1 MVMYQLQFRVRHLVV
16 ALLLLLGAIA
26 VGIGGGQTLFA
37 AISGSGNIPE
47 SMTYQGTLST
57 ASGPWSGTTQITFAL
72 YDMESGGAS
81 MWEETHASV
90 SVVNGFFS
98 VVLGSQGSP
107 LGASYFSGSERWLQM
122 STDLGAGP
130 VTFPRQR
137 LHAVPYAMQAYM
149 AGYATTAEHSLYPAP
164 GSAYQNVIIVAKS
177 GGDYTSVAEALASI
191 TTASSTNPYLVW
203 VAPGIYEETAN
214 ALVPAHVHLQGSGP
228 GITRIVANRYDTFPN
243 NANASVVQLV
253 NHSRLS
259 DLTVENTGTTQ
270 NSSAIYVSPG
280 ATRMTTINNVEARVT
295 GAGGTVHVA
304 ITLLESAATIRDSRF
319 IASGAATFNQ
329 GLSSYVPNTATEPES
344 AEIVGS
350 KFRGEGNVGYGMS
363 LTNSAPLIK
372 DSEIRGGLRGVYT
385 GGNLGV
391 TVIKDSLVEVQI
403 IGAGLPAYV
412 LFETVDGAGIH
423 VFGSQIEY
431 SNANPATRHTGNN
444 FLSCVD
450 NYMRHNFFPYVQVT
464 LIDGFTS
471 ATACTF

>member
-1 MVMYQLQFRVRHLVV
+1 MLTYLSQVRIRHLVA
-16 ALLLLLGAIA
+16 ALLLLVGAIA
-26 VGIGGGQTLFA
+26 VGIGGGRALYA
-37 AISGSGNIPE
+37 AISGSANIPE

-57 ASGPWSGTTQITFAL
+57 ASGPWTGTTQIAFAL
-72 YDMESGGAS
+72 YDVESGGS
-81 MWEETHASV
+81 SLWQETHPSV
-90 SVVNGFFS
+90 AVANGFFS

-107 LGASYFSGSERWLQM
+107 LTPSYFSGSERWLQL
-122 STDLGAGP
+122 SADLGSGP
-130 VTFPRQR
+130 VTLPRQR
-137 LHAVPYAMQAYM
+137 LHSVPYALHAY
-149 AGYATTAEHSLYPAP
+149 AASYATVAESALNPAP

-177 GGDYTSVAEALASI
+177 GGDYTSVAEALNSI
-191 TTASSTNPYLVW
+191 TSASSTNQYLVW
-203 VAPGIYEETAN
+203 VAPGVYQETVN
-214 ALVPAHVHLQGSGP
+214 ALVPGYVHLQGSGP
-228 GITRIVANRYDTFPN
+228 GITKIVANRYDTFPN

-253 NHSRLS
+253 NYSRLS

-270 NSSAIYVSPG
+270 NSSAIYVAPG
-280 ATRMTTINNVEARVT
+280 ATLSTVIDNVEARVT

-304 ITLLESAATIRDSRF
+304 ITLLESAATIRDSKF
-319 IASGAATFNQ
+319 VASGAASFNQ
-329 GLSSYVPNTATEPES
+329 GLSSYVPNTATEPQT
-344 AEIVGS
+344 AEITGS

-363 LTNSAPLIK
+363 LTNSSPLIK
-372 DSEIRGGLRGVYT
+372 DSEIHGGLRGIYT

-444 FLSCVD
+444 LLSCVD

-464 LIDGFTS
+464 LVDGFTS